1 VPRCATIC
9 AIALHRDHL
18 RQHVA
23 KALHDAFALVLL
35 KVGEQRVEQD
45 HRQQRDANVEVA
57 FARLQVIG
65 EERQPRADDQQQR
78 EEVGELAQEL
88 DDLGRLFAYP

>member
-1 VPRCATIC
+1 
-9 AIALHRDHL
+9 LL
-18 RQHVA
+18 
-23 KALHDAFALVLL
+23 LL

-65 EERQPRADDQQQR
+65 EERQCRADDEQQR